1 MTDML
6 PDTANPAD
14 LPSTAEVKTA
24 PVGVGGARPAS
35 RIERDLLGAAEIPA
49 GALWGIHTMRALENF
64 PISGTPIGTFGEL
77 VQGLVTV
84 KQAAA
89 RANHTLGYLDAGR
102 ANAIDAACNAILRDT
117 RYCDQ
122 FVVDAMQGGAGT
134 STNMN
139 ANEVIANVALGL
151 MGEKPGTYALIHPND
166 HVNMA
171 QSTNDVYPT
180 ALRLGMLL
188 AVEPLLASLARLE
201 NAFDAKAQAFSEI
214 LKVGRTQLR
223 DAVPMTLGQ
232 EFHAFRTT
240 IQTEIRS
247 LKQHATAFEQ
257 VNLGGTAIGT
267 GLNTDP
273 RYTHAVMAE
282 LRGLSGRPM
291 VSAPDLIEA
300 TSDVGAFVLFSGVL
314 KRLALKLSKI
324 ASDLRLLSSGPRA
337 GLGEI
342 VLPPVQAGSSIMPGK
357 VNPVIPE
364 AVNQVAYLVAGHDL
378 TITMCA
384 DGGQLQLNPFEPM
397 IGYCLFSSLKILR
410 AAVDTLTTRCVSGIS
425 ADGSRCQYLSELNI
439 GIITALVPVLG
450 YDTCSAV
457 ARRALVENRKV
468 TDLIIEENLLSSDR
482 LAELLRPDALTRPN
496 IGREAG

>member
-1 MTDML
+1 MFNIPSHAADATD
-6 PDTANPAD
+6 PF
-14 LPSTAEVKTA
+14 
-24 PVGVGGARPAS
+24 PAS
-35 RIERDLLGAAEIPA
+35 GVPPHSVQDGQGSRRERDLLGEADIPA
-49 GALWGIHTMRALENF
+49 DALWGIHTWRALQNF
-64 PISGTPIGTFGEL
+64 PISGIPIGTYGEFVQAL
-77 VQGLVTV
+77 VSV

-89 RANHTLGYLDAGR
+89 RANHALGYLDARR
-102 ANAIDAACNAILRDT
+102 AGAIDAACSEILGNPA
-117 RYCDQ
+117 YHAH

-139 ANEVIANVALGL
+139 ANEVIANVALVM
-151 MGEKPGTYALIHPND
+151 MGEKPGTYALVHPND

-180 ALRLGMLL
+180 ALRLGVML
-188 AVEPLLASLARLE
+188 ATGPLVAALEGLAR
-201 NAFDAKAQAFSEI
+201 AFGEKAQAFGAI

-232 EFHAFRTT
+232 EFNAFR
-240 IQTEIRS
+240 IAVETEIRN
-247 LKQHATAFEQ
+247 LKAHVSAFEQ

-273 RYTHAVMAE
+273 RYAQAVMAE
-282 LRGLSGRPM
+282 LRALTGRPM
-291 VSAPDLIEA
+291 VHAPDLIEA

-324 ASDLRLLSSGPRA
+324 SSDLRLLSSGPRA

-342 VLPPVQAGSSIMPGK
+342 VLPAVQAGSSIMPGK
-357 VNPVIPE
+357 INPVIPE
-364 AVNQVAYLVAGHDL
+364 AVNQVAYLVAGHDT
-378 TITMCA
+378 TIGMCA

-410 AAVDTLTTRCVSGIS
+410 TAVDTLSTRCVAGIVADPERCEYLSGI
-425 ADGSRCQYLSELNI
+425 NI

-450 YDTCSAV
+450 YETCSTI
-457 ARRALVENRKV
+457 ARRALAENRTV
-468 TDLIIEENLLSSDR
+468 TELVVEENHLSPER
-482 LAELLRPDALTRPN
+482 LAQILRPEALTRPN
-496 IGREAG
+496 IGVQVA